1 MSKFIQLIE
10 STNNY
15 YEFQL
20 FDFNNLP
27 MSYTYEDDKINY
39 NIIEYETEIKT
50 QTKIDKIKKKK
61 LLIN

>member
-1 MSKFIQLIE
+1 MSEFIQLIE

-27 MSYTYEDDKINY
+27 MLYTNRNNKKIDY
-39 NIIEYETEIKT
+39 SIIEYETEIKT
-50 QTKIDKIKKKK
+50 KTKIDKIEK
-61 LLIN
+61 I